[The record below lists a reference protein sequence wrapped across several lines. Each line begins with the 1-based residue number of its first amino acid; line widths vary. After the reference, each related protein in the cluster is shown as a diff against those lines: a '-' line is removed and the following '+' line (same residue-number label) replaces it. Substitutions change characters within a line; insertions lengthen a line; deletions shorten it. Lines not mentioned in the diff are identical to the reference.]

1 MIAAPLLGA
10 VVYAWFSLASAANVP
25 ASDQPTLG
33 LVFSGVG
40 VGLLFE
46 VAVLLPLLLALQR
59 RDVAMVPFVVLG
71 GLAWFAL
78 CFVSML
84 VLGLSGADASSTA
97 TVMFLPGATI
107 VVAFWLLARRSSRG
121 VQ

>member
-1 MIAAPLLGA
+1 
-10 VVYAWFSLASAANVP
+10 V
-25 ASDQPTLG
+25 
-33 LVFSGVG
+33 SGDSG
-40 VGLLFE
+40 GRFI
-46 VAVLLPLLLALQR
+46 LLPLLLALQR